1 MEGSVSHE
9 SRPLRTPRHVLR
21 THELPLDLPDH
32 DERHL
37 SGPRH
42 GGCHLRLPRRYP
54 HLCEVDGRTAS
65 SYSPRPRTPS
75 QTQTFPSTREV
86 RVREDFDRVPRAD
99 HLRRRNAYGS
109 CQGRWHNRVAHTDD
123 SQGGTIFPRVR
134 ELLSQ
139 IHRRLLAPRETTFRA
154 HEEGSK
160 VELERDGTI
169 GVRRDQNR
177 YHLLPHPSFRR

>member
-1 MEGSVSHE
+1 MEGSVSYE

-21 THELPLDLPDH
+21 AYELPFDLPNH

-37 SGPRH
+37 SGPHH
-42 GGCHLRLPRRYP
+42 GGRRLRLPRRYP
-54 HLCEVDGRTAS
+54 HLREVDGRTAS
-65 SYSPRPRTPS
+65 SHSACPRTPS

-86 RVREDFDRVPRAD
+86 RVQEDFDQVPRTD

-109 CQGRWHNRVAHTDD
+109 CQGRWRNRVAHTDE
-123 SQGGTIFPRVR
+123 SQGGPIFPRVH

-139 IHRRLLAPRETTFRA
+139 IHRRLLAPRETAFRA
-154 HEEGSK
+154 HEKGSE
-160 VELERDGTI
+160 VELECDGTI
-169 GVRRDQNR
+169 SIRRDQNR